1 MPTNLNG
8 NQDGSKR
15 NSAWSMEETEKEKE
29 TTSLMEEFVD
39 HSTIHGLQ
47 YLKAPKRNGFP
58 GSYPERIFWLL
69 ACICAF
75 VIGTYLIYKV
85 IDKSITSPVLVS
97 FDGTPV
103 PIWEIPFPAL
113 TLCNMNKV
121 RRSKVEK
128 IVADLKKDP
137 TNLYLLQEEFFIDEV
152 CDSNTH
158 LGEEVDTAANHDII
172 EQLHHGLNLS
182 DEDVH
187 HMLNEVAH
195 PCDDMLV
202 QCHFEGE
209 ERDCTEIFIPV
220 ITDDGQCCSFNVM
233 PENVMLRE
241 KVKYASPD
249 ELKRWGNWDMQNGY
263 HHTPNKGT
271 PHCDGEHGAK
281 EKEEGGSGHH
291 RRKRSAVGSSHGTC
305 TTEDGGPVRWDGEE
319 MPRRAITPGLHMGL
333 SVTLNSRVNEQFC
346 TSFQSSGFKG
356 LLHVPISQPEMVEYG
371 FALSPGTE
379 NFLDLNP
386 KTIRADDSLHKILPT
401 IRQCFLS
408 DERWL
413 RFYEHYS
420 LLNCMTE
427 CQANYTF
434 SHCGCNMYFQPRLWN
449 TSLCSTDQMDCF
461 HESVKVVA
469 EKAYA
474 GADDHEDECQCL
486 PSCSDYEFPTAAS
499 FSKITSA
506 KMLHLPARIV
516 DLHPEYSNDSYVVD
530 NLLVLHIYF
539 RFRLSLQFSNFDFSR
554 HLHFM
559 RNERDELYGFVAIV
573 SNIGGLLGLC
583 MGFSMLSGVELLYFA
598 AKYVTS
604 FFTRARPQ

>member
-1 MPTNLNG
+1 
-8 NQDGSKR
+8 
-15 NSAWSMEETEKEKE
+15 
-29 TTSLMEEFVD
+29 
-39 HSTIHGLQ
+39 
-47 YLKAPKRNGFP
+47 
-58 GSYPERIFWLL
+58 
-69 ACICAF
+69 
-75 VIGTYLIYKV
+75 
-85 IDKSITSPVLVS
+85 
-97 FDGTPV
+97 
-103 PIWEIPFPAL
+103 
-113 TLCNMNKV
+113 
-121 RRSKVEK
+121 
-128 IVADLKKDP
+128 
-137 TNLYLLQEEFFIDEV
+137 
-152 CDSNTH
+152 
-158 LGEEVDTAANHDII
+158 
-172 EQLHHGLNLS
+172 
-182 DEDVH
+182 
-187 HMLNEVAH
+187 
-195 PCDDMLV
+195 
-202 QCHFEGE
+202 
-209 ERDCTEIFIPV
+209 
-220 ITDDGQCCSFNVM
+220 
-233 PENVMLRE
+233 MLRD
-241 KVKYASPD
+241 KKKHASQD
-249 ELKRWGNWDMQNGY
+249 DLKRWGNWDMQDGY
-263 HHTPNKGT
+263 HHIPNKGT
-271 PHCDGEHGAK
+271 PHCGEPK
-281 EKEEGGSGHH
+281 EKEESKGGGDHH
-291 RRKRSAVGSSHGTC
+291 RKKRASSGGESSHGTC
-305 TTEDGGPVRWDGEE
+305 TLENGGPVRWDGEE

-333 SVTLNSRVNEQFC
+333 TVTLNSRVEEQFC

-386 KTIRADDSLHKILPT
+386 KTIRADDSLHRIPPT
-401 IRQCFLS
+401 TRQCFLQ

-434 SHCGCNMYFQPRLWN
+434 AHCGCNMYFQPRLWN

-499 FSKITSA
+499 FSKLTNA
-506 KMLHLPARIV
+506 EMLHLPSRII
-516 DLHPEYSNDSYVVD
+516 DAHPEYSNDSYVVD

-539 RFRLSLQFSNFDFSR
+539 R

-598 AKYVTS
+598 AKWVAS
-604 FFTRARPQ
+604 FFTRTRPR